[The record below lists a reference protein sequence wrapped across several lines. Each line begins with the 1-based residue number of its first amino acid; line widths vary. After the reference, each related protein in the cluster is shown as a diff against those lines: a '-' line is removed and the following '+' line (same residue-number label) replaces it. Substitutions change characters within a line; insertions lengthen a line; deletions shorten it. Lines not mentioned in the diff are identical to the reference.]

1 MSDAMK
7 AGRANCMRE
16 RQMMH
21 GVKQR
26 PKREEWRYDA
36 ITAGHTREDES
47 VAEYLE

>member
-7 AGRANCMRE
+7 AGRANCMRG

-21 GVKQR
+21 GIKQK
-26 PKREEWRYDA
+26 PKGEKWRYDA
-36 ITAGHTREDES
+36 ITAAHIHEDES

>member
-7 AGRANCMRE
+7 AGRAKYMRG

-21 GVKQR
+21 GI
-26 PKREEWRYDA
+26 KRGLKGEGRRYDA
-36 ITAGHTREDES
+36 ITAGRTHEDGS